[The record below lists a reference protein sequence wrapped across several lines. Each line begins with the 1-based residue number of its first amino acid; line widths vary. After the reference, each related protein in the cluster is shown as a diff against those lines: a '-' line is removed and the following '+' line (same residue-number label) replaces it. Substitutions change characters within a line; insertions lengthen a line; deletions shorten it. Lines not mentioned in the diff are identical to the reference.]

1 MRETAV
7 KGRDANSAARMTR
20 ILIAFFL
27 VVHGSSLTAQYTGR
41 VAESIIALR
50 EQGAAFP
57 SRALFQPVQRS
68 ANTETRWSSA
78 LAEAEALLLDERA
91 SAAILS
97 ERPTHFAMGLPSSE
111 GTITLDLERVELFTS
126 DFQVT
131 QASSNAA
138 YSMGLG
144 VHYRG
149 MIRGV
154 PGSLAA
160 ISVFNHEV
168 MGLVSDSEGDRVLGR
183 LADGSDGMHV
193 FYREQDLLV
202 PHSAS
207 CGTVDD
213 GAVYDPSIILA
224 EGAPK
229 TDKCVR
235 FYWEVNYDI
244 FQGKGG
250 VVNATNYVT
259 GLFNQSAILY
269 ANDGISVV
277 LSEVFVWDVPSPY
290 VHASTGDQLDQFG
303 VTRTSFNGDLAHLL
317 GYTGGGGIAWLNTLC
332 NSQARLRMAY
342 SDINSTYSNVPTYSW
357 SVEVVTHEQ
366 GHNMGS
372 KHTHACAWNGNNTA
386 IDGCG
391 PAAGYTE
398 GTCAQ
403 GPLPSSSVGGTIMSY
418 CHLTSSTIKFANGF
432 GPQPTALIVNKVN
445 TSACLTTCAAS
456 CGTPTGLSAGSITA
470 SSAALSWTAVSGAV
484 TYNLHWKLA
493 SAGTWTTVSGI
504 TATSHPL
511 SGLAAN
517 STYSFQV
524 QAVCSGG
531 SSSYAA
537 AVNFTTSAPACA
549 VPAGLVASSISA
561 SGALLSWGAVSG
573 AVSYNVRWKPA
584 TGSTWTTVSNVAG
597 TNHAVSGL
605 SAATTYNFQV
615 KSTCSGS
622 SSGYSASSNFT
633 TAQAACADPSEPN
646 ETQATAPVV
655 VPSAT
660 LTRLISSS
668 TDLDWFRFANS
679 SAAKSIRVRLIDL
692 PADYNLRVYKGTTLK
707 GSSSLA
713 GTASETVILNNP
725 SVASNFYA
733 RVNGASGAFNASAC
747 YTIIIETSATPFAMP
762 EGMTEAAEVE
772 DEASS
777 YILLPNPANDLV
789 ATMIPAHHGVAS
801 IELLDALGRLL
812 DQRSLGA
819 SDVPTRVEFS
829 VAERNEGIYLVRV
842 SADGETETQRLVVTH

>member
-1 MRETAV
+1 MLRL
-7 KGRDANSAARMTR
+7 
-20 ILIAFFL
+20 LIAVFL
-27 VVHGSSLTAQYTGR
+27 TIISAMLSAQGTGR
-41 VAESIIALR
+41 VAETIVALR
-50 EQGAAFP
+50 EQGVTFP
-57 SRALFQPVQRS
+57 SRVLLQPVQRS
-68 ANTETRWSSA
+68 AVTESRWSSA
-78 LAEAEALLLDERA
+78 LADAEAFLLDEQA
-91 SAAILS
+91 TSAILS
-97 ERPTHFAMGLPSSE
+97 DRPTHFAMELPSSA
-111 GTITLDLERVELFTS
+111 GTITLDLERVDLFTS

-131 QASSNAA
+131 RASSNAA
-138 YSMGLG
+138 YSMELG

-149 MIRGV
+149 MVRGV
-154 PGSLAA
+154 PSSLAA
-160 ISVFNHEV
+160 ISVFAHEV
-168 MGLVSDSEGDRVLGR
+168 MGLVSDAEGDHVLGR

-193 FYREQDLLV
+193 YYREEDLLA
-202 PHSAS
+202 PHSAT

-250 VVNATNYVT
+250 VVNAANYVT

-332 NSQARLRMAY
+332 NSQTRLRMAY

-456 CGTPTGLSAGSITA
+456 CGTPTGLAAASITT
-470 SSAALSWTAVSGAV
+470 SSASLSWTAVGGAV
-484 TYNLHWKLA
+484 TYNLQWKLA

-524 QAVCSGG
+524 QAVCNGG

-537 AVNFTTSAPACA
+537 AVNFTTSALACA
-549 VPAGLVASSISA
+549 VPAGLAASSITS

-573 AVSYNVRWKPA
+573 AVSYSLQWKLSSA
-584 TGSTWTTVSNVAG
+584 STWTTVNNLTG
-597 TNHAVSGL
+597 TSHTLSSLVS
-605 SAATTYNFQV
+605 ATPYDFRVMAN
-615 KSTCSGS
+615 CSGS
-622 SSGYSASSNFT
+622 ASAYSASSTFT
-633 TAQAACADPSEPN
+633 TAQAACTDPNEPN
-646 ETQATAPVV
+646 ETQATAPVL
-655 VPSAT
+655 VPNVT
-660 LTRLISSS
+660 ITRLISTS
-668 TDLDWFRFANS
+668 TDLDWFKFANS
-679 SAAKSIRVRLIDL
+679 STRRNIRVRLTNL
-692 PADYNLRVYKGTTLK
+692 PANYNLRVYKGTALK
-707 GSSSLA
+707 GSSSA
-713 GTASETVILNNP
+713 TGTANETVVLNNA
-725 SVASNFYA
+725 SVASNYYA
-733 RVNGASGAFNASAC
+733 RVNGSSTAFNASVC
-747 YTIIIETSATPFAMP
+747 YTVIIETSATPFAMP
-762 EGMTEAAEVE
+762 EGIPESVDVE
-772 DEASS
+772 DEPASVA
-777 YILLPNPANDLV
+777 LFPNPASDLV
-789 ATMIPAHHGVAS
+789 TVIVPAHHGTATV
-801 IELLDALGRLL
+801 ELLDALGRLIHTE
-812 DQRSLGA
+812 
-819 SDVPTRVEFS
+819 TRGTSEAATQVEFS
-829 VAERNEGIYLVRV
+829 VADRNEGIYLVRV
-842 SADGETETQRLVVTH
+842 SADGETDTQRLIVTR